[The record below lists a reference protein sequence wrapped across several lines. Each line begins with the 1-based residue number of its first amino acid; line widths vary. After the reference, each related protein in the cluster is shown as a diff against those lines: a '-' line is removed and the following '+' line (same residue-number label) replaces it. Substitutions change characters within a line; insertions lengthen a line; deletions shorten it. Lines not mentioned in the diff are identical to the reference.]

1 MPRRT
6 IVALLLLLVAAPGL
20 ADTLLTVRSTIE
32 GLKMDAPQG
41 EEPIRIWVNSDKS
54 DKSDKDGKGDKLR
67 RDEGDVSYILRLDR
81 GRLYVV
87 NHAEKTYSELAV
99 PVDPQKIPAADA
111 AQVKAQV
118 TSTGE
123 TKKIGSWNVRKYRVD
138 ISNPAGLH
146 LDTTIWAS
154 TEIPSYQAL
163 TRLAA
168 SLAALQPGSADWSR
182 KLEQIDG
189 FPVAQEAAVT
199 MGTSHFKTREELVS
213 VETKDAPAGTYEP
226 PAGYTA
232 QPFGGAPQ

>member
-6 IVALLLLLVAAPGL
+6 AVALLLLLIAAPGL

-41 EEPIRIWVNSDKS
+41 EEPIRIWIDSGKDDK
-54 DKSDKDGKGDKLR
+54 GGKLR

-81 GRLYVV
+81 GRLYVI

-146 LDTTIWAS
+146 LATTIWAS
-154 TEIPSYQAL
+154 TEVPSHQAL
-163 TRLAA
+163 TRLAV

-189 FPVAQEAAVT
+189 FPVAQEADVT
-199 MGTSHFKTREELVS
+199 MGTSRFKTREELVS
-213 VETKDAPAGTYEP
+213 VETRDAPAGTYEP

-232 QPFGGAPQ
+232 QPFGGPSQ